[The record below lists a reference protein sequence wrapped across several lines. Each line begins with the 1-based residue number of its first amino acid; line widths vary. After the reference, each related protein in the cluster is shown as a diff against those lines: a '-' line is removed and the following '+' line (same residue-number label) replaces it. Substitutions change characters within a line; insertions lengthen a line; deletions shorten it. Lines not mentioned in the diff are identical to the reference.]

1 MTYSKYKKIKAYT
14 ILFLGS
20 LFALLPI
27 LWMLSISL
35 RSNREV
41 FANPPNIIPK
51 NIVLEAYTSIIHDRV
66 KIRFFINSYLVAF
79 IVTLLTI
86 FFSLMAAYAFSR
98 FNFRFKK
105 IFNLF
110 VIATQTIPQITLL
123 IPFFGMILFFRIY
136 DTYLALFLT
145 YMALTIPYSV
155 LMLTSYL
162 NTIPKSLDEAAIMD
176 GGSHNLILWKILVPV
191 SLPGIVATATYTFL
205 LSWNEFLFALTLTKS
220 THMRTIPIGIQQ
232 LMGQH
237 AFEWNQ
243 MMAISILGSFPIL
256 LLFLCTQ
263 KYFLSG
269 MTIGSI
275 KS

>member
-1 MTYSKYKKIKAYT
+1 MKYKKIKAYT
-14 ILFLGS
+14 MLFLGS

-35 RSNREV
+35 RDNREV
-41 FANPPNIIPK
+41 FANPPHIIPQ
-51 NIVLEAYTSIIHDRV
+51 NIVLKAYSSIIHDKT
-66 KIRFFINSYLVAF
+66 KIRFFINSYMVAF
-79 IVTLLTI
+79 TVTLLTI
-86 FFSLMAAYAFSR
+86 YFSLMAAYAFSR
-98 FNFRFKK
+98 FHFKFKK
-105 IFNLF
+105 ISTLF
-110 VIATQTIPQITLL
+110 VIATQTVPQITLL

-145 YMALTIPYSV
+145 YMALTIPYAV

-176 GGSHNLILWKILVPV
+176 GGSHNLILWKILVPI
-191 SLPGIVATATYTFL
+191 SFPGIIATATYTFL

-243 MMAISILGSFPIL
+243 MMAISILGSLPIL
-256 LLFLCTQ
+256 LLFLFTQ

-269 MTIGSI
+269 MTIGSV